1 MRQRTIL
8 WLLFTGILCSS
19 GTAQTFEFLEGKSLS
34 EITNLSQDYGIPNT
48 LYDAVSGVDA
58 YRVTYTMP
66 FLGEE
71 ITVSGVAFEP
81 TDLDPSCPHPVHV
94 YMHGTILREM
104 TRLLFWAAKG
114 KSAT

>member
-19 GTAQTFEFLEGKSLS
+19 GPAQTFEFLGGKTLS
-34 EITNLSQDYGIPNT
+34 DITNLSQDYGIPSS
-48 LYDAVSGVDA
+48 LYDAVSSVEA

-81 TDLDPSCPHPVHV
+81 TDLDPCVRILCMSTCTEPF
-94 YMHGTILREM
+94 LREV
-104 TRLLFWAAKG
+104 TRLPSWAAKG

>member
-19 GTAQTFEFLEGKSLS
+19 GTAQTFEFQGKAKRNHQSQPGLWHS
-34 EITNLSQDYGIPNT
+34 EYP
-48 LYDAVSGVDA
+48 VRWVRRDA

-71 ITVSGVAFEP
+71 IVSGVAFEP
-81 TDLDPSCPHPVHV
+81 TDLDPRVHTPACL
-94 YMHGTILREM
+94 HARNH
-104 TRLLFWAAKG
+104 FCAK
-114 KSAT
+114 